1 MTREY
6 IARVA
11 VCLTARDRACSG
23 VSWAAGRQ
31 TRDAPQVQR
40 SLSSR
45 TRTLPS
51 ERLWTAHHKRVRYIA
66 CRNAWQKEG
75 NVTGVTSIAGCSSPL
90 RSLITFLMWQW
101 QCCCVTKWRH
111 HHHKTTRVGRSLAI
125 LHTSF
130 VVIISCR
137 GAGQERLPP
146 LQSSATAAASPMKY
160 LSDLSFCS
168 SV

>member
-11 VCLTARDRACSG
+11 VCLTAREACSG
-23 VSWAAGRQ
+23 VRWAAGRQ
-31 TRDAPQVQR
+31 TRDAQLEREMVQR

-45 TRTLPS
+45 TRTLQS
-51 ERLWTAHHKRVRYIA
+51 DRLWTAHHKRVVRYIA

-75 NVTGVTSIAGCSSPL
+75 NVTRVTSIAGFLRGCSSPL
-90 RSLITFLMWQW
+90 RSLITFLMRQW

-137 GAGQERLPP
+137 GAGEERLPL
-146 LQSSATAAASPMKY
+146 LQRR
-160 LSDLSFCS
+160 
-168 SV
+168 